1 MWKLSPLKARNLKN
15 PNKKILLVLTGS
27 IASAKAGDQIKEL
40 RSRGWQVTCVLTKAA
55 ENFVTPLT
63 VRAFSGQPVY
73 GEFFSHETP
82 YDVLHTSLAEESDAI
97 LAAPASADFIAR
109 LAAGMADD
117 LASCIILATK
127 KPVVVAPAMN
137 DQMYLHPLT
146 QKNLGI
152 LKEVGYHILD
162 PIEGDLVCGKTAIG
176 HIPDPKTLADAVQTI
191 ISRHP

>member
-1 MWKLSPLKARNLKN
+1 MLKLSPRKARNLKN

-40 RSRGWQVTCVLTKAA
+40 RARGWQVTCILTKAA

-82 YDVLHTSLAEESDAI
+82 YDVLHTSLAEENDVI

-117 LASCIILATK
+117 LATCVILAAR

-152 LKEVGYHILD
+152 LKEIGYHIID

-176 HIPDPKTLADAVQTI
+176 HIPDPKTLADSLQSI
-191 ISRHP
+191 FNSRP

>member
-1 MWKLSPLKARNLKN
+1 M
-15 PNKKILLVLTGS
+15 TGS

-40 RSRGWQVTCVLTKAA
+40 RSRGWLVTCVLTKAA
-55 ENFVTPLT
+55 ENFVTPLA

-73 GEFFSHETP
+73 GDFFTHETP
-82 YDVLHTSLAEESDAI
+82 YDVLHTSLAEEHDVV

-117 LASCIILATK
+117 LASCIILATR
-127 KPVVVAPAMN
+127 KPVIVAPAMN

-146 QKNLGI
+146 QKNLGV
-152 LKEVGYHILD
+152 LKGIGYHIID

-176 HIPDPKTLADAVQTI
+176 HIPDPKAIADAVQNI
-191 ISRHP
+191 VIPHL